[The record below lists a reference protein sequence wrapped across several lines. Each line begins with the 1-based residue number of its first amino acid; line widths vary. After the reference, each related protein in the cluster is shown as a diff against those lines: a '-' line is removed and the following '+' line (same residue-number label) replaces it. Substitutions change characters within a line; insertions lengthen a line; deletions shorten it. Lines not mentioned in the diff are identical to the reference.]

1 MSKQPEALRLA
12 DVLEVFGL
20 SQLSK
25 DAAEELRRLHA
36 TNIDCV
42 DHFNAIKAERDVLL
56 ASLERARRHIFMKAK
71 TPNDFEFHAE
81 LFATISKARG

>member
-1 MSKQPEALRLA
+1 MSTQPKAIVLATKLELHGTQVMEEAA
-12 DVLEVFGL
+12 T
-20 SQLSK
+20 
-25 DAAEELRRLHA
+25 ELRRLHA
-36 TNIDCV
+36 ANIDCV
-42 DHFNAIKAERDVLL
+42 DHFNAIKAERDGLL